1 MLRAALLAAEAVRN
15 RALPSL
21 PGLGGGSGTG
31 LVFVLLLAAYVAYSW
46 FASTPMPFGG
56 PNAILAG
63 AAIVLSLSYVLWRAA
78 PLREPSA
85 IVSSVVKEFRP
96 VIPIIAASMLLMVWA
111 LTVYLFTDTL
121 RPVRIAQMGLGIGVL
136 FAVYLSVDTVCRARL
151 LVLVIIGAVLVS
163 TLFGMAVLFVGDP
176 FLTTWFHVAVV
187 EVRSLPL
194 ILGQGRIA
202 GLTTTTV
209 GFSYQLAAA
218 MPPAFATLMYSPF
231 GEGERSRRIWRA
243 GLFAVFTIMVTG
255 MIMNATRSLVLGALV
270 SVVIVVLP
278 FTRWPWVYR
287 GLFLGVA
294 LIAVWLVLLFNPV
307 VHVSRLTTSLS
318 IYQEPASG
326 AAPTISGLAPS
337 IEGLGGGGG
346 GQING
351 HTLWDLTPGERYA
364 AQVRARNEQGF
375 GVASGEMLAAA
386 GSDGSLSMVW
396 REPHGPASITGYQL
410 RLREAGEM
418 GWPPWKV
425 VVPRLSTDSLL
436 VGDPDFDVD
445 QKIAIARILR
455 YQLGRRLSQAGGGL
469 ELSSRIWRTSDS
481 SARARIPM
489 TLTALR
495 YSLDHPLGTGTYSP
509 TREHIGEG
517 LDPAM
522 VEHLLVNTPHNQ
534 FLNVLVYYGY
544 PGLVLLVAFYL
555 LILRSLVYSG
565 RFILRSGDASLY
577 FLGTAVVGALA
588 AYGVNSLLHNS
599 GPFVGDWAH
608 FFIVGLVFSIERI
621 VASRM
626 ADGEARG
633 EAAAAG

>member
-1 MLRAALLAAEAVRN
+1 MLTAARSAAEAVRE
-15 RALPSL
+15 RGLRSL
-21 PGLGGGSGTG
+21 PGLGDGSATG
-31 LVFVLLLAAYVAYSW
+31 LIFVVLLAASVAYSW
-46 FASTPMPFGG
+46 LASTPLLIGG

-63 AAIVLSLSYVLWRAA
+63 VAIVLSLSYALRRAA

-85 IVSSVVKEFRP
+85 IASFVVREFRP
-96 VIPIIAASMLLMVWA
+96 VVPIMVVSALLMVWA
-111 LTVYLFTDTL
+111 LAVYVFTDTL

-136 FAVYLSVDTVCRARL
+136 FAVYLSVDTVYRARIL
-151 LVLVIIGAVLVS
+151 ALVIVGAALVS
-163 TLFGMAVLFVGDP
+163 TLFGMAVLFIGEP
-176 FLTTWFHVAVV
+176 FLSAWFRVAVV
-187 EVRSLPL
+187 KVSSLPS

-202 GLTTTTV
+202 GLATTTV

-218 MPPAFATLMYSPF
+218 MPAAFATLMYSPF

-243 GLFAVFTIMVTG
+243 GLLAVLTVMVTG
-255 MIMNATRSLVLGALV
+255 MVINATRSLVLGALV
-270 SVVIVVLP
+270 SVIIVVLP

-294 LIAVWLVLLFNPV
+294 LIAVWLVVLFNPV
-307 VHVSRLTTSLS
+307 VHVNRVVTGLS
-318 IYQEPASG
+318 IFQGPGAGEAPAV
-326 AAPTISGLAPS
+326 SGLAAG
-337 IEGLGGGGG
+337 IEGLSGGDG

-351 HTLWDLTPGERYA
+351 HTVWELAPGERYA
-364 AQVRARNEQGF
+364 VQVRGRNEQGL
-375 GVASGEMLAAA
+375 GVASGEVLGAA
-386 GSDGSLSMVW
+386 GSDGSLSLVW

-410 RLREAGEM
+410 RLRAAGETS
-418 GWPPWKV
+418 WPPWKG

-436 VGDPDFDVD
+436 VGDPAFDVD
-445 QKIAIARILR
+445 QKIAIARVLR

-469 ELSSRIWRTSDS
+469 DLSARIWRTSDS

-495 YSLDHPLGTGTYSP
+495 YSLDHPLGTGRYSP

-517 LDPAM
+517 LDEAM
-522 VEHLLVNTPHNQ
+522 VEHLLETTPHNQ

-544 PGLVLLVAFYL
+544 PGLALLVAFYL

-565 RFILRSGDASLY
+565 RYILRSGDASLY

-588 AYGVNSLLHNS
+588 AYGVNSLLHNA

-626 ADGEARG
+626 AGGEASS
-633 EAAAAG
+633 EAVVAG

>member
-1 MLRAALLAAEAVRN
+1 M
-15 RALPSL
+15 
-21 PGLGGGSGTG
+21 
-31 LVFVLLLAAYVAYSW
+31 
-46 FASTPMPFGG
+46 
-56 PNAILAG
+56 
-63 AAIVLSLSYVLWRAA
+63 
-78 PLREPSA
+78 
-85 IVSSVVKEFRP
+85 
-96 VIPIIAASMLLMVWA
+96 
-111 LTVYLFTDTL
+111 
-121 RPVRIAQMGLGIGVL
+121 
-136 FAVYLSVDTVCRARL
+136 
-151 LVLVIIGAVLVS
+151 
-163 TLFGMAVLFVGDP
+163 
-176 FLTTWFHVAVV
+176 
-187 EVRSLPL
+187 
-194 ILGQGRIA
+194 GQGRIA
-202 GLTTTTV
+202 GLATTTV

-231 GEGERSRRIWRA
+231 GEGKRSRRIWRA

-307 VHVSRLTTSLS
+307 VHVSRLATSLS

-326 AAPTISGLAPS
+326 AAPTISGLAAS

-410 RLREAGEM
+410 RVREAGEM

>member
-1 MLRAALLAAEAVRN
+1 MLTAARSAAGAVRE
-15 RALPSL
+15 RGLRSL
-21 PGLGGGSGTG
+21 PGMGVGSATG
-31 LVFVLLLAAYVAYSW
+31 LIFVLLLATFVAYSW
-46 FASTPMPFGG
+46 FASTPLLLGG

-63 AAIVLSLSYVLWRAA
+63 VAIVLSLSYALRRAA
-78 PLREPSA
+78 PLRGPSA
-85 IVSSVVKEFRP
+85 IVSYVARDLRP
-96 VIPIIAASMLLMVWA
+96 VIPIIAASMLLMAWA
-111 LTVYLFTDTL
+111 LMVYVFTDTL

-136 FAVYLSVDTVCRARL
+136 FAVYLSVYTVYRARL
-151 LVLVIIGAVLVS
+151 MALVVVGTALVS
-163 TLFGMAVLFVGDP
+163 TLFGMAVLFIGEP
-176 FLTTWFHVAVV
+176 FLSAWFRVAIV
-187 EVRSLPL
+187 EISSLPS

-202 GLTTTTV
+202 GLATTTV

-218 MPPAFATLMYSPF
+218 MPPAFATLIYSPF
-231 GEGERSRRIWRA
+231 GEGKRSRRIWRA

-307 VHVSRLTTSLS
+307 VHVSRLATSLS

-337 IEGLGGGGG
+337 IVGLGGGGG

-351 HTLWDLTPGERYA
+351 HTFWDLTPGERYA

-375 GVASGEMLAAA
+375 GVASGEMVAAA

-410 RLREAGEM
+410 RLREAGETI
-418 GWPPWKV
+418 WPPWKE
-425 VVPRLSTDSLL
+425 VVPRLNTDSLL

-469 ELSSRIWRTSDS
+469 ELSARIWRTSDS

-555 LILRSLVYSG
+555 LILRSLVHSG
-565 RFILRSGDASLY
+565 RFILRSGDTSLY

-621 VASRM
+621 VTSRR

>member
-1 MLRAALLAAEAVRN
+1 MLTTVLSAAEATRD
-15 RALPSL
+15 RALRSL
-21 PGLGGGSGTG
+21 PGLGGGSATG
-31 LVFVLLLAAYVAYSW
+31 LIFVLLLAAFVAYSW
-46 FASTPMPFGG
+46 FASTPFLFGG

-63 AAIVLSLSYVLWRAA
+63 VAIVLSLSYALRRAA
-78 PLREPSA
+78 PLRGPSA
-85 IVSSVVKEFRP
+85 IVSYAARDLRP
-96 VIPIIAASMLLMVWA
+96 VTPIIMVAVLLMAWA

-136 FAVYLSVDTVCRARL
+136 FAVYLSVDTVYRARL
-151 LVLVIIGAVLVS
+151 LALVVIGAALVS
-163 TLFGMAVLFVGDP
+163 TLFGMAVLFIGEP
-176 FLTTWFHVAVV
+176 FLSAWFRIAVV

-194 ILGQGRIA
+194 ILGLGRIA

-218 MPPAFATLMYSPF
+218 VPPAFAAMMYNPF
-231 GEGERSRRIWRA
+231 GEGRRSRRIWRA
-243 GLFAVFTIMVTG
+243 GLFAVLTIMVTG
-255 MIMNATRSLVLGALV
+255 MVINATRSLVLGALV

-307 VHVSRLTTSLS
+307 VHVSRLATSLS

-326 AAPTISGLAPS
+326 AAPTISGLAAS

-375 GVASGEMLAAA
+375 GAVSREVTAMA
-386 GSDGSLSMVW
+386 GSDGSLSLVW

-410 RLREAGEM
+410 RLRTLGETI
-418 GWPPWKV
+418 WPPWKE

-489 TLTALR
+489 ILTALR

-544 PGLVLLVAFYL
+544 PGLMLLVVFYL

-588 AYGVNSLLHNS
+588 AYGVNSLLHNA

-621 VASRM
+621 VASRIG
-626 ADGEARG
+626 DGEARG